1 MIVVAESLEGKVL
14 SPEIPLV
21 SVDGT
26 LVVSPKGS
34 GGGRAGG
41 HTGHKVLEREIG
53 RREVW
58 RE

>member
-1 MIVVAESLEGKVL
+1 MVVVAESLEAKVL
-14 SPEIPLV
+14 SPEIPLI

-26 LVVSPKGS
+26 LVFSPKRS
-34 GGGRAGG
+34 GGGRAGD